1 MASLLPSN
9 ASKLEKSL
17 ETVFREALAS
27 IDGEA
32 RKFYQP
38 QQCPTKLLPWLGWSV
53 SVDEWNDQWT
63 EQQRRNAIAD
73 AISDHRR
80 KGSRFAVENVLKRF
94 GASVVLREWYQYQP
108 VLPIHTFTI
117 DIVGGSITGSSI
129 KNIEQI
135 KRLVDSKKPLRSHY
149 TITVGTEI
157 NDKLTITGRCVP
169 VIIFRGNF

>member
-9 ASKLEKSL
+9 ASKLEQSL

-27 IDGEA
+27 IEGEA
-32 RKFYQP
+32 RQFYQP
-38 QQCPTKLLPWLGWSV
+38 QHCPAKLLPWLGWSV
-53 SVDEWNDQWT
+53 SVDEWSDQWT

-80 KGSRFAVENVLKRF
+80 KGSRFAVENVLQRF
-94 GASVVLREWYQYQP
+94 GASVVLREWHQYMPALP
-108 VLPIHTFTI
+108 VHTFTI
-117 DIVGGSITGSSI
+117 DIVGGSSTGSSI
-129 KNIEQI
+129 TDLDQI

-149 TITVGTEI
+149 SVTVGTEI
-157 NDKLTITGRCVP
+157 NDGMTITGRCVP